1 MLWAFKSPIRGV
13 GAPTPNFD
21 PYASSYNHIFIQN
34 TRKLHFL
41 CPARLVGYEYV
52 EENVEKILQHF
63 LEEKNTHFFG
73 VGAPMPIFE
82 PYISSYNHIF
92 DQNATKLHFLYPTKL
107 VGYKYVEKNVEKIP
121 QHFLEEKKTHF
132 FGVGAP
138 APILEPYISSY
149 DCIFDQNA
157 TKLPFLYPTKLF

>member
-1 MLWAFKSPIRGV
+1 M
-13 GAPTPNFD
+13 PNFD
-21 PYASSYNHIFIQN
+21 PYASSYNNIFIQN

-73 VGAPMPIFE
+73 IGAPTPIFE

-92 DQNATKLHFLYPTKL
+92 IQNTSKLHFLYPAR
-107 VGYKYVEKNVEKIP
+107 VFGYEYVEKNVEKA
-121 QHFLEEKKTHF
+121 QTSFR
-132 FGVGAP
+132 
-138 APILEPYISSY
+138 
-149 DCIFDQNA
+149 
-157 TKLPFLYPTKLF
+157 

>member
-1 MLWAFKSPIRGV
+1 MRVLWAFKGPIRGI
-13 GAPTPNFD
+13 GAPT
-21 PYASSYNHIFIQN
+21 
-34 TRKLHFL
+34 
-41 CPARLVGYEYV
+41 
-52 EENVEKILQHF
+52 
-63 LEEKNTHFFG
+63 
-73 VGAPMPIFE
+73 PIFE

-138 APILEPYISSY
+138 TPIFEPYISSY
-149 DCIFDQNA
+149 NHIFGQNV
-157 TKLPFLYPTKLF
+157 TKLLFLYPTKHSGYYYV

>member
-63 LEEKNTHFFG
+63 LEMKKLIFLALELQRQFLSLISALTTIFLFQNNTKF
-73 VGAPMPIFE
+73 
-82 PYISSYNHIF
+82 
-92 DQNATKLHFLYPTKL
+92 HFLSPAEQSGNY
-107 VGYKYVEKNVEKIP
+107 YVC
-121 QHFLEEKKTHF
+121 FLLNSPH
-132 FGVGAP
+132 
-138 APILEPYISSY
+138 
-149 DCIFDQNA
+149 
-157 TKLPFLYPTKLF
+157 